1 MNGRNTMEVLVH
13 DFESDGED
21 EGFDDEEDGFNEA
34 DLEEAR
40 ESGHSVAN
48 TLTAALNRSRAN
60 STEAVAS
67 MPAQPLQESAS
78 AAEAASA

>member
-1 MNGRNTMEVLVH
+1 MEVLVH

-40 ESGHSVAN
+40 ESGHSQHIN
-48 TLTAALNRSRAN
+48 CGS
-60 STEAVAS
+60 E
-67 MPAQPLQESAS
+67 
-78 AAEAASA
+78 